1 MQIDY
6 STVTELA
13 GDDITQEQLE
23 RLCHRYYW
31 AGTLCKSKNVVEVA
45 CGTGPG
51 IGYLAGLANNFSAGD
66 YTPGILEIAQKHYGD
81 RVELRQFDAQAMPF
95 DDKSKDII
103 IMFEAI
109 YYLPNVGE
117 FISECT
123 RVLRA
128 GGKVLIATA
137 NKDLYDFNPSPY
149 SHNYYNAPEFKH
161 LFGEFG
167 FSIECFG
174 YLSVG
179 EVSLAQKILRPI
191 KKMAVELNLIPKT
204 MAFKKIVKRFVFGNL
219 VPMPAEIKEG
229 MIHYTPPKP
238 ILLDRPDK
246 EHKVIYCVATK
257 GL

>member
-1 MQIDY
+1 MPIDY
-6 STVTELA
+6 STVTEIA

-31 AGTLCKSKNVVEVA
+31 AGTYCKDKDVLETA

-51 IGYLAGLANNFSAGD
+51 IGYLTSLAKSFSAGD
-66 YTPGILEIAQKHYGD
+66 YTPGILDIAKKYYGD
-81 RVELRQFDAQAMPF
+81 RVDLRQFDAQVLPF
-95 DDKSKDII
+95 DDNSRDII
-103 IMFEAI
+103 IIFEAI
-109 YYLPNVGE
+109 YYIPNVDE
-117 FISECT
+117 FISECK

-128 GGKVLIATA
+128 GGTVLIATA

-161 LFGEFG
+161 LFGELG
-167 FSIECFG
+167 FSVECFG

-179 EVSLAQKILRPI
+179 EVSLAQKVLRPI
-191 KKMAVELNLIPKT
+191 KKIAVELNLIPKT
-204 MAFKKIVKRFVFGNL
+204 MAFKKIMKRFVFGDL

-229 MIHYTPPKP
+229 MILFKPPRP
-238 ILLDRPDK
+238 ILLDRPDR

-257 GL
+257 V